1 MENSDKNGVQSADAA
16 TVKAWLEQ
24 DKIVLVDVRETSEF
38 DREHIPGA
46 MLLPMSKFDAELF
59 PSVPGKTVVLHCAV
73 GKRSESAGKMLLK
86 EGHSGAVH
94 LSGGIDAWKAAGYAT
109 EIQFTP
115 PVRPSESKPEQAV
128 FLCPSPGEVLKEE
141 YLKPHAITATDLA
154 GILHV
159 AESDITDLIAGVKSV
174 DVVLSLRLARYFS
187 TAASFWIH
195 LQMEHDLEQARHRV
209 GTQIKRDIT
218 PRA

>member
-1 MENSDKNGVQSADAA
+1 MSNSQKTGVRSANAA
-16 TVKAWLEQ
+16 TVKTWLEQ
-24 DKIVLVDVRETSEF
+24 DEIVLVDVRETSEY

-46 MLLPMSKFDAELF
+46 MLLPMSKFDAEIF
-59 PSVPGKTVVLHCAV
+59 PSVPGKTIVLHCAV
-73 GKRSESAGKMLLK
+73 GKRSESAGKMLLN
-86 EGHSGAVH
+86 EGHTGAVH
-94 LSGGIDAWKAAGYAT
+94 LSGGIEAWKAAGYAT
-109 EIQFTP
+109 EIQITP
-115 PVRPSESKPEQAV
+115 PVSPSESKSEQPV

-141 YLKPHAITATDLA
+141 YLQPHAITAKDLA
-154 GILHV
+154 GIISV

-187 TAASFWIH
+187 TAASFWVH

-209 GTQIKRDIT
+209 GAQIKRDIT